1 MFTQT
6 VFSGVLDLGGVVDC
20 LRFIPE
26 PDWSIT
32 ISQVHV
38 LPITVTKVIHKHL
51 QPKEVL
57 RVCLLA
63 HYRNSI
69 LISIRFKTDQRSLL
83 LRIVSQCAVFSS
95 GLGKEIRHEI
105 WWAEIER
112 KARNLTPTKFYPNNH
127 HDPIKP
133 QNVLCLIV
141 LCLYILMELWNV
153 VVGMILKE
161 RG

>member
-1 MFTQT
+1 MLTQT

-20 LRFIPE
+20 LHFIPE

-69 LISIRFKTDQRSLL
+69 LISIRFKLDQRSLL

>member
-1 MFTQT
+1 MLTQT

-20 LRFIPE
+20 LHFIPE

-69 LISIRFKTDQRSLL
+69 LISICFKPDQRSLL

-95 GLGKEIRHEI
+95 GLGKEICYEI

>member
-1 MFTQT
+1 MLTQT
-6 VFSGVLDLGGVVDC
+6 VFSGVLDLGEVVDC
-20 LRFIPE
+20 LHYIPE
-26 PDWSIT
+26 PDWSIA
-32 ISQVHV
+32 ISQVHIM
-38 LPITVTKVIHKHL
+38 PIMVTKVIHKHL
-51 QPKEVL
+51 QPREGL

-63 HYRNSI
+63 HYRNTI

-83 LRIVSQCAVFSS
+83 LRNVSQCAVFSS

-112 KARNLTPTKFYPNNH
+112 KARNPAPIKFYPNNH

-141 LCLYILMELWNV
+141 LCLDILTELWNV
-153 VVGMILKE
+153 LAGMILKE